1 MCEHGAASSLADPAV
16 TPVPLEKWRE
26 SPWSATAAFR
36 SFSSPELVQ
45 HALALMREGHVET
58 NVFHCSAAMNSCR
71 ECSAWTDAIGI
82 LNCMPQR
89 NIPYNEI
96 THNVALSSFAA
107 GSKWANAVYHLNFMR
122 QTAIKPTPVSF
133 SSVLAAV
140 SREGLWQE
148 ALTIFDEMHRDMLR
162 TDVVCFNTIISA
174 CGRGGQW
181 LMAIDLLDQ
190 LKSSA
195 QPTDSS
201 YSATISACEKAFKWE
216 HAVALL
222 QETGKTLPGSRKCYN
237 AAISACE
244 KCGHWYVALALL
256 QEMAETRILRDRVTC
271 NAAIGA
277 CAKSASWASAL
288 SLLQSMPVT
297 ALQPGTITYNTAPH
311 PNPSSEYTTDAVIT
325 VCENGL
331 QWRLVLE
338 LVDRSPGRPHDSCH
352 KHGVCVPAT
361 IQAATLTGPV
371 GTGRG
376 SSQASQPHGREV
388 QAKEV
393 GQSSEGA
400 CLHARRVTQQALF
413 LQAAEILAQQRGAG
427 LLQAQELANL
437 CWAYA
442 VSDAPGSSAIFHAVQ
457 EAFIERRAARCR

>member
-311 PNPSSEYTTDAVIT
+311 PNPSSEYTTDA
-325 VCENGL
+325 
-331 QWRLVLE
+331 
-338 LVDRSPGRPHDSCH
+338 
-352 KHGVCVPAT
+352 AT